1 MGFKAHLWHPTSV
14 KKERWLLGGQMH
26 MVVVLELHQWKEVVP
41 VILLLVNKEVEILVK
56 LLVDTFR
63 LSICLRMPCST
74 QCKLDPKESVELLCE
89 SCDKL
94 WTMV

>member
-1 MGFKAHLWHPTSV
+1 MGFKAHPWHLTGV

-26 MVVVLELHQWKEVVP
+26 MVVVLELHQWKEVMP
-41 VILLLVNKEVEILVK
+41 VILLLIDKEVEILVK
-56 LLVDTFR
+56 LLVDTFH
-63 LSICLRMPCST
+63 LSIRLRMPCST

-94 WTMV
+94 QTMV